1 MDSRF
6 KRCLDERKIVNIG
19 LQPDLIR
26 KEIEGAEF
34 DLKSAEASISENNHK
49 WAIVQAYYAMFHTAK
64 ALVLSKGYMEKSHAC
79 LSIALK
85 TLFVDEGVLEAKHF
99 NRFRD
104 CMGLREDADYG
115 MVYSDASAGDAV
127 RWAREF
133 FEEARGMVEKQGRRT
148 AP

>member
-6 KRCLDERKIVNIG
+6 KQCLNERKIVKVQM
-19 LQPDLIR
+19 QPDLIK
-26 KEIEGAEF
+26 KELEGAGF
-34 DLKSAEASISENNHK
+34 DLKSAEASLAEDNTK
-49 WAIVQAYYAMFHTAK
+49 WATVQAYYTMFHTSK

-85 TLFVDEGVLEAKHF
+85 ALFVDGGIVEAKHF

-104 CMGLREDADYG
+104 CMSLREDADYG
-115 MVYSDASAGDAV
+115 MVYSDVSAAEAV

-133 FEEARGMVEKQGRRT
+133 FEEAQRIIEKQR
-148 AP
+148 

>member
-6 KRCLDERKIVNIG
+6 KQCLDERKIVKVQVQ
-19 LQPDLIR
+19 LDLIK
-26 KEIEGAEF
+26 KELEGAEF
-34 DLKSAEASISENNHK
+34 DLKSAEASIAENNPK
-49 WAIVQAYYAMFHTAK
+49 WATIQAYYTMFHTSK

-79 LSIALK
+79 LSITLK
-85 TLFVDEGVLEAKHF
+85 ALFVDEGIIEAKHF

-115 MVYSDASAGDAV
+115 MVYSDFSATEAV

-133 FEEARGMVEKQGRRT
+133 FGEAKKIIEKQG
-148 AP
+148 